1 MNNLDEFWNAKSAKE
16 ELLRTQAIHRLDLII
31 PMKVIRNGSTREKSL
46 TNPSSEEASTLYEQV
61 TFASVADK
69 GNEFFYDATDDNVD
83 KSIPNAALVMEH
95 DDSPIF
101 ISNKAKQVIML
112 LLDFVTRITHIDI
125 DLLRKIPFFR
135 KNRNRVLALISTL

>member
-31 PMKVIRNGSTREKSL
+31 PMKVIRNGSTREKSF
-46 TNPSSEEASTLYEQV
+46 TNPSSEEASTLYEHV

-101 ISNKAKQVIML
+101 ISNKAEQVTNL
-112 LLDFVTRITHIDI
+112 SKVTHIDLNTSKDI
-125 DLLRKIPFFR
+125 VFMGKVIFSR
-135 KNRNRVLALISTL
+135 KN